1 MNFTVYSKPN
11 CPQCDKAKDLLK
23 KKGLT
28 YAEVIVDVGQE
39 KVEGV
44 NYITAPELK
53 ALIPTA
59 KSAPQIMLDD
69 KAIGGFMEL
78 QKLIG
83 A

>member
-1 MNFTVYSKPN
+1 MTFTVYSKPN

-23 KKGLT
+23 KKGT
-28 YAEVIVDVGQE
+28 QFNEVIVDVGQE

-44 NYITAPELK
+44 TYITAQELK
-53 ALIPTA
+53 AKIPTA
-59 KSAPQIMLDD
+59 KSAPQITLDD
-69 KAIGGFMEL
+69 KVIGGFLEL